1 MMPAA
6 LWHLAQ
12 FRGFQGLQNLHPLLV
27 HYPIAFLTASV
38 PIYFLAWILLSEPL
52 ELIGMWLLGLG
63 TLGAAAAVCTG
74 LWGSEGV
81 MIAPSVRE
89 HILVY
94 HEWSMLMVLVM
105 SIILAVWALLARP
118 MPRKGR
124 TCFMLGLV
132 LMAAVLAKG
141 ADYGGWMV
149 FGYNAG
155 GSLPQPIEFSQ

>member
-1 MMPAA
+1 MPAA
-6 LWHLAQ
+6 FWYLVH
-12 FRGFQGLQNLHPLLV
+12 FRGADGLQNLHPLIV
-27 HYPIAFLTASV
+27 HYPIAFLTGSL
-38 PIYFLAWILLSEPL
+38 PIYFLAWIFHSESL
-52 ELIGMWLLGLG
+52 EIVGLWLLGLG

-81 MIAPSVRE
+81 MMAPSVHE
-89 HILVY
+89 HLLIY
-94 HEWSMLMVLVM
+94 HEWSMIAVLALSMVL
-105 SIILAVWALLARP
+105 AAWGLLARP

-124 TCFMLGLV
+124 TGFMIGLV
-132 LMAAVLAKG
+132 LMTAVLAKG